1 MLRRAGDV
9 ALQENACQAL
19 RKALRSISNPLQPP
33 PPPAKKKMP
42 ELQMNAKHYSGSRHV
57 EIQQSS

>member
-19 RKALRSISNPLQPP
+19 RKALRSISNPLTPRQ
-33 PPPAKKKMP
+33 KKMP